1 MLVKVSFHSAS
12 TPALKV
18 LLPALTPFPGIRMRG
33 VALRVG
39 PFIAAMP
46 VTVVLPFEPKKVSEA
61 SAVNELSK
69 VPPMP
74 LQLNNPK
81 GSLHL
86 ESHRCPLKP
95 WR

>member
-1 MLVKVSFHSAS
+1 
-12 TPALKV
+12 
-18 LLPALTPFPGIRMRG
+18 MRG

-61 SAVNELSK
+61 SAVNERSK

-74 LQLNNPK
+74 LQLNNPEGK
-81 GSLHL
+81 PPPCISQVFT
-86 ESHRCPLKP
+86 EAVALKP
-95 WR
+95 SARADRL